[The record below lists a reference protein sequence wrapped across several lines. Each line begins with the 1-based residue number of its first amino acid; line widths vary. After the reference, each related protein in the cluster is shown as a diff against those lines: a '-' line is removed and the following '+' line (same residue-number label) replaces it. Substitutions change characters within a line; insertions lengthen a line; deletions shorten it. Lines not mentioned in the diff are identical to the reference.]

1 MKFKSKYKKSK
12 TVNGFVT
19 GLVVGGIIFTGIGGV
34 AVTLAANQIKYTP
47 SNDKFNVTNAKE
59 ALDEIYKIAEY
70 EIPADTYFYDSDT
83 EGENIV
89 RYKKVDGKFYL
100 CDENGKV
107 EDNASEVN
115 VSDKNLIEYTSSNSK
130 NLSVGS
136 AGYSNNFLHLGDG
149 FDNASY
155 EDSGYRKGY
164 TQGLADGLT
173 TKSGTAKDL
182 GYFGLQTIP
191 TGLTSI
197 KAIAVRIDGR
207 YASGQM
213 RNWVATYSAIGDVYA
228 SGGNIC
234 INYTT
239 SGLNPGVGD
248 GTVYWYAIGE

>member
-1 MKFKSKYKKSK
+1 MNDLLIVTKIKQTTIYINKILINFPKNEIILKHHIEIDLYDLLRYIYEANYNKENRISILYKS
-12 TVNGFVT
+12 
-19 GLVVGGIIFTGIGGV
+19 L
-34 AVTLAANQIKYTP
+34 IKI
-47 SNDKFNVTNAKE
+47 KM
-59 ALDEIYKIAEY
+59 LD
-70 EIPADTYFYDSDT
+70 FYIRICL
-83 EGENIV
+83 EKNIV
-89 RYKKVDGKFYL
+89 SYKKVDGKFYW